1 MITVSCTIMHASFD
15 RKRRY
20 AVSALI
26 SQIGE
31 DKIRNEWIDMQ
42 VMGDFHGR
50 GCWWNAKRCWEHGL
64 TTDSTH
70 HILLQDDVRV
80 CPEFAAGVKEV
91 IKAYPDQVISLFA
104 MPRKGF
110 EALSCRWGEA
120 EGTWGCGIVMSKEL
134 IREFL
139 DWEAEHVIPEFKH
152 DDSRISLWCV
162 KTKRTVKVPFPNL
175 VDHLTMKSVM
185 GNGWN
190 KPRVSLDFM
199 EEKTPFDYDWNDR
212 ANLMRSVNSYAHYN
226 KYLINL

>member
-1 MITVSCTIMHASFD
+1 
-15 RKRRY
+15 
-20 AVSALI
+20 
-26 SQIGE
+26 
-31 DKIRNEWIDMQ
+31 
-42 VMGDFHGR
+42 MGDFHGR
-50 GCWWNAKRCWEHGL
+50 GCWWNAKRCWEHAL

-110 EALSCRWGEA
+110 ESLSSRWGEA

-139 DWEAEHVIPEFKH
+139 DWEAEHVMPEFKH

-199 EEKTPFDYDWNDR
+199 EDKTPFDYDWSDK
-212 ANLMRSVNSYAHYN
+212 ANLMRSVNSYTQYN